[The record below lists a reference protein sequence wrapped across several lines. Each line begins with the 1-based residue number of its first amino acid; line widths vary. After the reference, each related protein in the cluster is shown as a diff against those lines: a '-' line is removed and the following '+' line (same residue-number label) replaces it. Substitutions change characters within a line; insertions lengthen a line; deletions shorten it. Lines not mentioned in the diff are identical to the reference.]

1 MNCGLDLG
9 ALPPLVPTG
18 NCDAHGCRTEVKSS
32 LPPNAQ
38 SWQQNSS
45 GSFSVQLGLTS
56 RRSISRH
63 PCSGATGC
71 SKGEFLYHHSP
82 KSCDQTAMAH
92 ANAAQAHT
100 HRSNRGHEHF
110 ARCDHTS
117 HHSLP
122 VACGAAVRKTFGGKV
137 PTTRMTLNFGACNM
151 QTTCMFRQNRLLWP
165 VKVRVSAQKKYFQKA
180 KNACWPPSASS
191 HSAIANTSFEPQRK
205 PPSMPNS
212 CCQSLG
218 CKRYES
224 YTNITGHIF

>member
-1 MNCGLDLG
+1 MQLSCLASHHVVVFPAIPAPAPLAVPRANFCIII
-9 ALPPLVPTG
+9 ALRAAFRRHWHT
-18 NCDAHGCRTEVKSS
+18 
-32 LPPNAQ
+32 
-38 SWQQNSS
+38 
-45 GSFSVQLGLTS
+45 LT
-56 RRSISRH
+56 
-63 PCSGATGC
+63 
-71 SKGEFLYHHSP
+71 LL
-82 KSCDQTAMAH
+82 
-92 ANAAQAHT
+92 HT
-100 HRSNRGHEHF
+100 HRSYRGHEHF
-110 ARCDHTS
+110 ARCVHTS

-165 VKVRVSAQKKYFQKA
+165 VKVCVSAKNFFFQKV

-224 YTNITGHIF
+224 YTNITGHII